1 VSTPLA
7 RAHILGGKR
16 LRDGASQAL
25 KRIWQNLPS
34 HDRPNLDQ
42 WLSEVLPIV
51 ESAQRQSVALTNAYL
66 ARALERQPVGLD
78 VTALIGATV
87 RNGTP
92 PEEVYT
98 RPFVTLWSELGEGKP
113 WEEAAAMGL
122 SRAVGA
128 AATDVQLSM
137 RGTLG
142 AVQQADPSI
151 YGYERVTDGAACNFC
166 LEVDGA
172 YVFSGDA
179 FPLHSGC
186 GCGVSP
192 LEAPH
197 RGAVRLPDGTQVR
210 DFQYGPLNP
219 QPLPEG
225 VAVKEHGEMGA
236 VLVDPS
242 QHFMTEA
249 EALAR

>member
-7 RAHILGGKR
+7 RAHILGEAR
-16 LRDGASQAL
+16 LRKGAAQAL
-25 KRIWQNLPS
+25 TRIWQGLPA

-42 WLSEVLPIV
+42 WLSEALPVV
-51 ESAQRQSVALTNAYL
+51 EVAQRQSVALTNAYI

-78 VTALIGATV
+78 TTALIGAAA

-92 PEEVYT
+92 PETVYE
-98 RPFVTLWSELGEGKP
+98 RPFVTLWSELGAGKP
-113 WEEAAAMGL
+113 WADAAAMGL
-122 SRAVGA
+122 SRATGA
-128 AATDVQLSM
+128 VATDVQLSM
-137 RGTLG
+137 RASLG
-142 AVQQADPSI
+142 AIQSADSNI

-166 LEVDGA
+166 LELDGA
-172 YVFSGDA
+172 YVFSADA
-179 FPLHSGC
+179 FPLHAGC
-186 GCGVSP
+186 GCGIAA

-197 RGAVRLPDGTQVR
+197 RGAVRLPDGTKVR

-236 VLVDPS
+236 VLTDPS
-242 QHFMTEA
+242 QHFTDEA
-249 EALAR
+249 EALAH